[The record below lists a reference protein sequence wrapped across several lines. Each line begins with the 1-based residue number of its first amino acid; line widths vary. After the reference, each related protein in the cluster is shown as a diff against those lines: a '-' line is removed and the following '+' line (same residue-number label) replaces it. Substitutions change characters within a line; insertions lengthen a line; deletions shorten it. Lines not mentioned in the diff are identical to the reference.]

1 MKNSFVENILIY
13 LKKETD
19 RQEFKDLIKEIIQ
32 PIFIIFIN
40 KLYPYLFLL
49 VFLLLFFIF
58 LNLGIFILFIR
69 NNNK

>member
-32 PIFIIFIN
+32 PIFIIFIEN
-40 KLYPYLFLL
+40 PTFG
-49 VFLLLFFIF
+49 
-58 LNLGIFILFIR
+58 NIR
-69 NNNK
+69 SG